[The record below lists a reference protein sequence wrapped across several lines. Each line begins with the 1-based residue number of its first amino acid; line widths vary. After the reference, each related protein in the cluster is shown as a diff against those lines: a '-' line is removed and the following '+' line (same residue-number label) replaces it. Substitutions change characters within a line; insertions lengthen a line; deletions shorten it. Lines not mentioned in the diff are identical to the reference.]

1 MPRFVAV
8 LAVVWTVLLSLIAW
22 ELYPLSQAA
31 RVANSVAEGFAKG
44 WAARATAPQETDAA
58 RRERLLDEAVE
69 AFTFGL
75 EAGAR
80 SGRTLRPS
88 PK

>member
-1 MPRFVAV
+1 MPRFVVV
-8 LAVVWTVLLSLIAW
+8 LAVVWTVLLSVIAW

-31 RVANSVAEGFAKG
+31 RVVNSVAAGFAKG
-44 WAARATAPQETDAA
+44 WAARAAATPETDAA
-58 RRERLLDEAVE
+58 RRERMLDEAVE

-80 SGRTLRPS
+80 SGRTLQPS
-88 PK
+88 RK